1 MIDQWQDRGLS
12 DSLSSFDNFN
22 RLLGLEPLQQYLFSR
37 AVHKLPNWSAHPL
50 DDQGKSLQI
59 QMQSALD
66 VSFHQARSLHS
77 KFLLTFYRHFLS
89 EPLNR

>member
-1 MIDQWQDRGLS
+1 MIDQWQDSGLS
-12 DSLSSFDNFN
+12 NSLSSFDNFN

-50 DDQGKSLQI
+50 DDQGKNLQI

-66 VSFHQARSLHS
+66 VSLHQTRSHILN
-77 KFLLTFYRHFLS
+77 FY
-89 EPLNR
+89 